1 MNDMSDLN
9 EKSCATVRDELDP
22 RWTWSPAESRSASID
37 QKPRDRDRRHKA
49 RLAEFDAPRIERAVR
64 DILEAIGESPDRE
77 GLRDTPRRVARAYR
91 ELFSGL
97 RQDPAVHLQ
106 RVFQENYDEIV
117 LLRDIDFYSLCEHHL
132 LPFHGRAHV
141 AYLPNGRV
149 VGLSKLAR
157 TVEAFARRPQVQ
169 ERMTCQIADALMDHL
184 EPKGAAVVI
193 EAEHLCMQMRGIQKP
208 NGVMVTSALRGAF
221 KENATARAEVLA
233 LINNVNAHRG

>member
-1 MNDMSDLN
+1 MLALTDRRNGN
-9 EKSCATVRDELDP
+9 TAA
-22 RWTWSPAESRSASID
+22 SPAPRLVRSEPVSD
-37 QKPRDRDRRHKA
+37 T
-49 RLAEFDAPRIERAVR
+49 PRIERA
-64 DILEAIGESPDRE
+64 ITELLEALGEDPSRE
-77 GLRDTPRRVARAYR
+77 GLRDTPGRVARMYA
-91 ELFSGL
+91 ELFAGL
-97 RQDPAVHLQ
+97 HTDPAKHLK

-169 ERMTCQIADALMDHL
+169 ERMTCQIADSLMEHL

-193 EAEHLCMQMRGIQKP
+193 EAAHLCMKMRGIQKP
-208 NGVMVTSALRGAF
+208 NGVMVTSAVRGVF
-221 KENATARAEVLA
+221 KENPSARAEVLA
-233 LINNVNAHRG
+233 LINDARRNCG

>member
-1 MNDMSDLN
+1 MLALTDRRNGN
-9 EKSCATVRDELDP
+9 TAATV
-22 RWTWSPAESRSASID
+22 
-37 QKPRDRDRRHKA
+37 
-49 RLAEFDAPRIERAVR
+49 APRLVRSEPVSNTARVERAVTEL
-64 DILEAIGESPDRE
+64 LEALGEDPSRE
-77 GLRDTPRRVARAYR
+77 GLRDTPGRVARMYS
-91 ELFSGL
+91 ELLAGL
-97 RQDPAVHLQ
+97 HTDPAKYLK

-169 ERMTCQIADALMDHL
+169 ERMTCQIADALMEHL

-193 EAEHLCMQMRGIQKP
+193 EAEHLCMKMRGIQKP
-208 NGVMVTSALRGAF
+208 NGVMVTSALRGVF
-221 KENATARAEVLA
+221 KENPAARAEVLA
-233 LINNVNAHRG
+233 LINDARRSCG

>member
-1 MNDMSDLN
+1 MLPMIDKRNGHN
-9 EKSCATVRDELDP
+9 AATVTP
-22 RWTWSPAESRSASID
+22 RLVRSEPAGDSA
-37 QKPRDRDRRHKA
+37 RV
-49 RLAEFDAPRIERAVR
+49 ERAVAEL
-64 DILEAIGESPDRE
+64 LEALGEDPSRE
-77 GLRDTPRRVARAYR
+77 GLRDTPGRVARMYA

-97 RQDPAVHLQ
+97 RADPAQHLK
-106 RVFQENYDEIV
+106 RVFQENYDEVV

-169 ERMTCQIADALMDHL
+169 ERMTCQIADALMEHL

-193 EAEHLCMQMRGIQKP
+193 EAAHLCMKMRGIQKP
-208 NGVMVTSALRGAF
+208 NGVMVTSALRGVF
-221 KENATARAEVLA
+221 KESPSARAEVLS
-233 LINNVNAHRG
+233 LINDARRNCG